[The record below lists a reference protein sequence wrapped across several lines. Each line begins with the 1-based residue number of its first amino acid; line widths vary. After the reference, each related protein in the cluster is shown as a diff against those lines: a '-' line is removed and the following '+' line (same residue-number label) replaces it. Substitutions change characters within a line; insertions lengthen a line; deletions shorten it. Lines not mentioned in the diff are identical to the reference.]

1 MEGGGLLSK
10 RVGSM
15 EGGLAAVEAGGRGGR
30 GGRSL
35 LERYSDDDEDGG
47 GSGGRGRA
55 EEEKPFSERVSS
67 EAAELREEERCSTGP
82 TYVGR
87 NILGNH

>member
-1 MEGGGLLSK
+1 MLSK
-10 RVGSM
+10 RVGSTWPGPG
-15 EGGLAAVEAGGRGGR
+15 GGLAVVEVGRGGR

-35 LERYSDDDEDGG
+35 LEKYSDDEDADG

-55 EEEKPFSERVSS
+55 EEPFSKRASS

-82 TYVGR
+82 R
-87 NILGNH
+87 NTQK